1 MRRIGYVVG
10 IILLAFCAGLAGAVV
25 IGTEDAALPESAA
38 DEYCRTDLTSP
49 APHYSTTRR

>member
-10 IILLAFCAGLAGAVV
+10 IVLLAFSAGLAGAMV

-38 DEYCRTDLTSP
+38 DEYCKTDLTSP

>member
-10 IILLAFCAGLAGAVV
+10 IILLAFCAGLAGAMV

-38 DEYCRTDLTSP
+38 DEHCRTDLTSP

>member
-25 IGTEDAALPESAA
+25 IGTEDAALPEGAA
-38 DEYCRTDLTSP
+38 DEFCRTDLTSP